1 MTTVT
6 PLISAMVDRTRTS
19 YRLMRNDRSG
29 SLADKPPRAKID
41 RCPLLS
47 ESGH

>member
-6 PLISAMVDRTRTS
+6 PLISAMVDRTRAS

-29 SLADKPPRAKID
+29 FTFDQVGVVARRRQCSR
-41 RCPLLS
+41 
-47 ESGH
+47 

>member
-29 SLADKPPRAKID
+29 SRVDGAMARAF
-41 RCPLLS
+41 LT
-47 ESGH
+47 

>member
-19 YRLMRNDRSG
+19 YRLMRNDRYGSILLKKSG
-29 SLADKPPRAKID
+29 RQSKWIAPRD
-41 RCPLLS
+41 
-47 ESGH
+47 